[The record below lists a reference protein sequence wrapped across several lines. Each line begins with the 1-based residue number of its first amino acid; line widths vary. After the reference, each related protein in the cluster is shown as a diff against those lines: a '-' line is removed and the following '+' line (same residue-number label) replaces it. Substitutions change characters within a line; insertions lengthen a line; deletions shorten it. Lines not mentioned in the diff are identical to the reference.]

1 MCRGCVM
8 DIEAPD
14 PESQMLLRVQLS
26 WWRPEGVSPH
36 SGRAQLAVATTTAHG
51 YSPPVC
57 SPAVHH
63 CNKALLLHSS
73 RPAAIT
79 SSPPDGVATT
89 ARMLLGG
96 FTLSQT
102 GALLVSNALSV
113 STRQPLC
120 CNKPLV

>member
-1 MCRGCVM
+1 M
-8 DIEAPD
+8 
-14 PESQMLLRVQLS
+14 
-26 WWRPEGVSPH
+26 SPH
-36 SGRAQLAVATTTAHG
+36 SGRAQLAVATTTTHG

-73 RPAAIT
+73 RPAAIS
-79 SSPPDGVATT
+79 SSPPDGVATIVCL
-89 ARMLLGG
+89 LLGG
-96 FTLSQT
+96 FTLPQT
-102 GALLVSNALSV
+102 GAHLVSNALSV